1 MTTSQRFHLI
11 LFSFKS
17 FECVIY
23 CPFKLFKV
31 IMLSSS
37 SKSLE
42 ERYSFLVILFR
53 LLKGWLSP
61 SCHCVL
67 SETHKGL
74 KTPYEFLVLFQT
86 TSWKSFKAL
95 FRVYFLLPLFS
106 YGKQF
111 CVWFDALVVCSC
123 FWEALYC
130 CRCIDPFDMMSRPPC
145 CGCPCWL

>member
-1 MTTSQRFHLI
+1 
-11 LFSFKS
+11 
-17 FECVIY
+17 
-23 CPFKLFKV
+23 
-31 IMLSSS
+31 MLSSS

-86 TSWKSFKAL
+86 TS
-95 FRVYFLLPLFS
+95 
-106 YGKQF
+106 
-111 CVWFDALVVCSC
+111 
-123 FWEALYC
+123 
-130 CRCIDPFDMMSRPPC
+130 
-145 CGCPCWL
+145 